1 MEFLTEKYISNFV
14 ESQFPRF
21 YEEDGPNFILFVK
34 AYYEWLEET
43 GNPLREARSLFD
55 YRDID
60 NTLEKFLE
68 YFQKKYLYGI
78 PFNIISN
85 KRFLLKHILDVY
97 RSKGAI
103 QCYRLLF
110 RLIYNEDVEI
120 YLPGNDVLRVS
131 DGNWIRPKYLEITDT
146 PVIGDFV
153 GKTIIG
159 KMSGTSAT
167 VESYIQKAYNNDIVN
182 IVYIKNI
189 LPNGADFSVGEPL
202 LLISDIDNEN
212 ISYETPVNLG
222 SLNSLVI
229 TSGGQDF
236 RIGDVVKIAHK
247 SPFTDEIISYG
258 KEGLLKVFDV
268 AKSTGVLNFKVQK
281 SGFGYTANALT
292 FVYNNPYDKTGFG
305 GSYKIRSLYA
315 KRSLTYNTDIIAGF
329 ISTTLDDL
337 NYEFPGNSPGNLYE
351 TLEQTLT
358 YQTNVF
364 GRILS
369 LRGIK
374 VGNNYTLP
382 ANTFTRSLI
391 KSIPLAG
398 NVEYSPQSLKLYN
411 IKDNSLT
418 STSYSNGEVI
428 TVLNQRSNVNIT
440 DNRTSSPGETHAL
453 ILSSNNAEFEFY
465 ANSLNVSN
473 TNDTIYFF
481 DADTFFSLSD
491 KVLYY
496 VPEGGTA
503 VRGLTG
509 NRNYYINFVNNSHVA
524 LTQYPFG
531 ANATATITTNSSGGA
546 LSFTITNRGSNFIT
560 QNPNVVIATTS
571 GIGANLQT
579 SFACAVTGT
588 GTQFTTFL
596 ANNDA
601 VYLQANSADAN
612 TGETQMIRQVVNNSL
627 LLLYGPTT
635 YTSNANAFYSM
646 TSVIVPASF
655 ATYESPMVSEEGI
668 NGKNEFISAIPSS
681 GNNTITAVKILDSG
695 IGYVDGEDIN
705 AYLYG
710 SVSDTVTIVSGGS
723 GYANN
728 EKLVFAGGNPSSPAA
743 GFVRTGANGVINEV
757 TITYGGSGYEQPPD
771 IFIQTINGKGAF
783 LEAEIAEFNTQIE
796 ISGTVQKSGS
806 GIARG
811 YWATTRSFL
820 DSDKYIQD
828 SYYYQDY
835 SYEVRTARVLS
846 EYKDILYNTFHSAGS
861 ELFGKYLKTDL
872 NQTLLEL
879 VADEQYEANTDPV
892 TLYTIVSETFITCD
906 EDELTVDDYV
916 YDYYQYTNI
925 PTITVDANTV
935 SVVSSNTYILSDY
948 IVVSADISNNASGD
962 INPYLRADSNSSY
975 ITSDIIAY

>member
-1 MEFLTEKYISNFV
+1 MEFLIEKYISNFV
-14 ESQFPRF
+14 EKQFPQF
-21 YEEDGPNFILFVK
+21 YQEDGENFILFVK
-34 AYYEWLEET
+34 SYYEWLEET
-43 GNPLREARSLFD
+43 GNPIREARSLFD

-120 YLPGNDVLRVS
+120 YLPGNDVLRIS

-146 PVIGDFV
+146 PVIADFV

-159 KMSGTSAT
+159 KVSGTTAT
-167 VESYIQKAYNNDIVN
+167 VESFIKKAYNNDIVN
-182 IVYIKNI
+182 IVYIRNI

-202 LLISDIDNEN
+202 LLVSDMENEN

-229 TSGGQDF
+229 SSGGQDF
-236 RIGDVVKIAHK
+236 KIGDVIKVAHK
-247 SPFTDEIISYG
+247 SPITDEIISYG
-258 KEGLLKVFDV
+258 KEGLLKVFEV
-268 AKSTGVLNFKVQK
+268 SKSSGVLNFKIQR

-292 FVYNNPYDKTGFG
+292 FVYNDPYDKTGFG
-305 GSYKIRSLYA
+305 GDFQIRSLYS
-315 KRSLTYNTDIIAGF
+315 KRSLTYNTDVIAGF
-329 ISTTLDDL
+329 VSTTLDDSD
-337 NYEFPGNSPGNLYE
+337 YGFPGDVSGSIG
-351 TLEQTLT
+351 TSLEDTLT
-358 YQTNVF
+358 YETNVF

-398 NVEYSPQSLKLYN
+398 NVVYSPQTLQLYT
-411 IKDNSLT
+411 IRDNS
-418 STSYSNGEVI
+418 SNSISYSNGDVV
-428 TVLNQRSNVNIT
+428 TVLNERSNVNIT
-440 DNRTSSPGETHAL
+440 DDRTASPGETHAL
-453 ILSSNNAEFEFY
+453 ILGANTYEFY

-473 TNDTIYFF
+473 TNDTIYFY
-481 DADTFFSLSD
+481 DADTFFAVSNE
-491 KVLYY
+491 VLYY

-503 VRGLTG
+503 VEGLTG
-509 NRNYYINFVNNSHVA
+509 NTNYYINFVNNSHVA
-524 LTQYPFG
+524 LTQYAFG
-531 ANATATITTNSSGGA
+531 TNATATVTTNNSGGD
-546 LSFTITNRGSNFIT
+546 LSFTITDRGSRFIT
-560 QNPNVVIATTS
+560 QTPNVTITS
-571 GIGANLQT
+571 TFGTGANLEA
-579 SFACAVTGT
+579 SFACAVVGT
-588 GTQFTTFL
+588 GTAFSTYF
-596 ANNDA
+596 ANDDV
-601 VYLQANSADAN
+601 VYLQANGADSN
-612 TGETQMIRQVVNNSL
+612 TGESQVIREVVNNSL

-635 YTSNANAFYSM
+635 YTSNANAFYAV

-655 ATYESPMVSEEGI
+655 ASYESEMVSEEGI

-681 GNNTITAVKILDSG
+681 GNNTISTVKILDSG
-695 IGYVDGEDIN
+695 IGYVDGEEVI

-710 SVSDTVTIVSGGS
+710 SVSDTVTIVSGGG

-728 EKLVFAGGNPSSPAA
+728 EKLVFAGGNPSTPAT
-743 GFVRTGANGVINEV
+743 GYITTGANGVINDV
-757 TITYGGSGYEQPPD
+757 TITYGGSGYEEAPD
-771 IFIQTINGKGAF
+771 IFIQTKNGKGAF
-783 LEAEIAEFNTQIE
+783 LRAEISEFNTQIE
-796 ISGTVQKSGS
+796 ITGTVQKSGS
-806 GIARG
+806 GIAKG

-872 NQTLLEL
+872 NSSLLRL
-879 VADEQYEANTDPV
+879 VPDEQYEANTSPI
-892 TLYTIVSETFITCD
+892 TLYTLVDGDFITCD

-925 PTITVDANTV
+925 PTITADANTT
-935 SVVSSNTYILSDY
+935 SVVASNTYVLSDY
-948 IVVSADISNNASGD
+948 IVVSADMSNNASGN
-962 INPYLRADSNSSY
+962 INRYLRADSNTSY